1 MVTDLDRFIAC
12 MEYQPCDRRPNHEL
26 AAWAQT
32 KVRWRREA
40 PDAVADL
47 RWSWF
52 EEEPA
57 LQFDR
62 REFIAVNYGF
72 LPEYETEVLEVTP
85 EYEIVRNGKGI
96 VTKALIEGTVD
107 GMRLCM
113 DEYLRFPVAT
123 PDDWPG
129 VKARLVAAMPER
141 RAEVTPERV
150 ARWRARACPLVL
162 GRNCAANGFYWR
174 AREFMGTENLS
185 YAWYDYPEMMHE
197 MMETYADFIIE
208 TSRPVLEQLN
218 VEYFTL
224 NEDLS
229 MKNGPLLSPATFRA
243 FIFPHLK
250 RLVEFMK
257 GHGVRYVAL
266 DTDGNPTVLIPLF
279 LDAGVDVLWPL
290 ERASDVSPLAYRRQF
305 GRSLRMWGGVDK
317 RVLPRGPAAINAH
330 LRELIPLVEEGGFI
344 PTVDHTVPPD
354 VSWDDFRYY
363 MDAKWALLAGDYGKL
378 E

>member
-162 GRNCAANGFYWR
+162 GRNCAA
-174 AREFMGTENLS
+174 
-185 YAWYDYPEMMHE
+185 
-197 MMETYADFIIE
+197 
-208 TSRPVLEQLN
+208 
-218 VEYFTL
+218 
-224 NEDLS
+224 
-229 MKNGPLLSPATFRA
+229 
-243 FIFPHLK
+243 
-250 RLVEFMK
+250 
-257 GHGVRYVAL
+257 
-266 DTDGNPTVLIPLF
+266 
-279 LDAGVDVLWPL
+279 
-290 ERASDVSPLAYRRQF
+290 
-305 GRSLRMWGGVDK
+305 
-317 RVLPRGPAAINAH
+317 
-330 LRELIPLVEEGGFI
+330 
-344 PTVDHTVPPD
+344 
-354 VSWDDFRYY
+354 
-363 MDAKWALLAGDYGKL
+363 
-378 E
+378 